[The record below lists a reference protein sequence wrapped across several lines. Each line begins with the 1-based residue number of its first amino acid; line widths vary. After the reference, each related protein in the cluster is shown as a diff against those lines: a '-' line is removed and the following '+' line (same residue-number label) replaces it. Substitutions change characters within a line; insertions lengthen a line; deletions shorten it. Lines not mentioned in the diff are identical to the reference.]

1 MNPRIRRVSAN
12 SQGRDFVIGDL
23 HGCLDQL
30 QDKLNSA
37 SFEPE
42 RGDRLFAVGDL
53 VDRGPDSLGCLKLLQ
68 EPWFFSVLGN
78 HDQMLLDALA
88 DPGMGRSQSFLFHSL
103 NGGEWAA
110 TMILQQDPILLELAQ
125 LMAALPH
132 VLVVGEGR
140 QRFQVVHAQLLADLN
155 PPRQYSDADLDAQ
168 NWGDADSHAIRLM
181 WSRVLGAE
189 AGWAAIEG
197 IEGGYYPGLS
207 LTYCGH
213 NPVPRPVLLESHFCI
228 DTGAGYPGN
237 SWVEDR
243 DSGMPMRLTLVE
255 RLPDGS
261 HRYW

>member
-1 MNPRIRRVSAN
+1 
-12 SQGRDFVIGDL
+12 
-23 HGCLDQL
+23 
-30 QDKLNSA
+30 
-37 SFEPE
+37 
-42 RGDRLFAVGDL
+42 
-53 VDRGPDSLGCLKLLQ
+53 
-68 EPWFFSVLGN
+68 
-78 HDQMLLDALA
+78 MLLDALA

-132 VLVVGEGR
+132 VLVVGEGA
-140 QRFQVVHAQLLADLN
+140 QRFHVVHAQLLADLN